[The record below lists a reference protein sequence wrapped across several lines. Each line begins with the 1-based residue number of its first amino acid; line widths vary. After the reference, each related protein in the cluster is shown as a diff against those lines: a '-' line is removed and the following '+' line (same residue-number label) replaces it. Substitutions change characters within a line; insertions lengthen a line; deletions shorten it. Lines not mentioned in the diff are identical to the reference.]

1 MTPSME
7 IVYWRNEDIVTV
19 SDTTTPNKPIGGG
32 EDGDNYVFQKIVQK
46 GAGNENDKK

>member
-7 IVYWRNEDIVTV
+7 IVYWGNEDIVTV
-19 SDTTTPNKPIGGG
+19 SYLTTPNQSVGGG
-32 EDGDNYVFQKIVQK
+32 EDGDNYEFQKIVQK